1 MLKEIKI
8 GFTMLNYSYQLKYNL
23 IVCAIILIVGFV
35 VEYVTK
41 GTNVI
46 GAFYMTLLGMYSY
59 QFIVSMT
66 LSEFIQTTPYKY
78 KLQVTIPSLCSFVI
92 YMITY
97 TLVIIEKHFM
107 MAANP
112 NRYEDYVMGI
122 CMLIVFL
129 GCSFIFTAV
138 MYKYFYAGMILFIVM
153 IMFFSSGFSFFW
165 YTGLSEVMC
174 KIGAT
179 NLLIAGYFVVMLG
192 CLCQYFVSKAL
203 YRVSLSER
211 AFKNMF
217 KDSKKQV

>member
-8 GFTMLNYSYQLKYNL
+8 GFTMLKYSYQLKYNL

-122 CMLIVFL
+122 CMLIAFL
-129 GCSFIFTAV
+129 GCSFIFTAI
-138 MYKYFYAGMILFIVM
+138 MYKYFYAGMILFIVL
-153 IMFFSSGFSFFW
+153 IMFFSSTFTYFW
-165 YTGLSEVMC
+165 YGPFGDSLCEF
-174 KIGAT
+174 GAT
-179 NLLIAGYFVVMLG
+179 KLLLVGYLVIMLG
-192 CLCQYFVSKAL
+192 CLCQYLVSKAL
-203 YRVSLSER
+203 YRVPLSER